1 MTFDDEPTLVD
12 GGDEPSTEEDGFTE
26 EDEALFYEWVGDQVD
41 FTEAMLERGRSYGSY
56 VLTDRALPDV
66 RDGLKP
72 VQRRIIITMNDLGF
86 RADRKYAKSAKTVGN
101 VIADYHPHG
110 DAAVYTAM
118 VRMAQDWQSSLPLID
133 GQGNWGNLHDE
144 AIPAAQRYTECRLSA
159 AASELLSDIRPE
171 IVEFGPNFDE
181 TKQMPLVLPVTFP
194 NLLVNGSY
202 GIGWAMACSVPPHNL
217 AEVISAALLVL
228 DDPDVST
235 DRLLRAMPGPDLP
248 GGGVVVNP
256 ENLRQIYETGRGTVM
271 VQGRIEQVPGQPIL
285 RITELP
291 YQVSAKSIVEKT
303 VEAAKAGK
311 INEIYTAELPK
322 NLTDA
327 SGLDI
332 QIKGKRGGSIAKL
345 TEELITHTKLRDTLA
360 FNFTVLVEGRP
371 RTVGLR
377 EMLAHFVGFR
387 KDIVTKRLE
396 HERAVLLKRLHLLLA
411 EKAAADVIDRVV
423 SIVRNATDDDDS
435 KAKLIAELRYKPHG
449 STRTVPIDDVQAQH
463 IIDMA
468 LKRINALNRFRIE
481 EELQTKAARVDEI
494 TAILES
500 ADGVP
505 GIVRDELKAVRKTY
519 ARPRRTIIP
528 AENVAAA
535 LSDLD
540 SSSSA
545 IGAAAQEVWVWLTS
559 TGNGLVTPRG
569 QKPPTSAPIRL
580 GDTEALISVV
590 AASTETR
597 LLVFTERGQAIRVSL
612 SDQPISRSGAG
623 KTVVALDKGDA
634 VAAAFAGRGAE
645 ADAVYYLLVSERG
658 QVKRIPAQTVDKA
671 SPIGVLCCR
680 VPDGDRLV
688 AAVPHGENDEILI
701 AKAGGQVLRIETGT
715 KLRPVPTAAAG
726 MIAGVK
732 LEDDDRVVSAVVA
745 EGLSLVTLHETGM
758 ALAVPLPDYPVK
770 GRATGGV
777 QSVLTDKPTK
787 DPAGGASLI
796 ACLSENPILVF
807 TDKGTLREISPGA
820 LPPLRRATTSRPCMT
835 LGPGET
841 PAGTVIL

>member
-1 MTFDDEPTLVD
+1 MTFDDESTLL
-12 GGDEPSTEEDGFTE
+12 DEDDSFTE
-26 EDEALFYEWVGDQVD
+26 EDEAVFYEWVGDHVD

-159 AASELLSDIRPE
+159 AASEFLSDIRPE
-171 IVEFGPNFDE
+171 IIEFGPNFDE

-228 DDPDVST
+228 DDPDVSM
-235 DRLLRAMPGPDLP
+235 DRLLKALPGPDLP

-271 VQGRIEQVPGQPIL
+271 IQGRIEQVPGQPVL

-291 YQVSAKSIVEKT
+291 YQVSAKSIVERT
-303 VEAAKAGK
+303 VESAKAGK

-332 QIKGKRGGSIAKL
+332 QIKCKRGGSIAKL
-345 TEELITHTKLRDTLA
+345 TQELITHTKLRDTLA
-360 FNFTVLVEGRP
+360 FNFTVLVNGRP
-371 RTVGLR
+371 KTIGLR
-377 EMLAHFVGFR
+377 EMLAQFIEFR
-387 KDIVTKRLE
+387 RDIVTKRLE
-396 HERAVLLKRLHLLLA
+396 YERSVLLKRLHLLLA

-423 SIVRNATDDDDS
+423 SIVRNAKDDDDS
-435 KAKLIAELRYKPHG
+435 KAKLIAELKYKPHG
-449 STRTVPIDDVQAQH
+449 STRAVPIDELQAQH

-468 LKRINALNRFRIE
+468 LKRINTLNRFRIE
-481 EELQTKAARVDEI
+481 EELQTKSARVNEI

-500 ADGVP
+500 AGGVA
-505 GIVRDELKAVRKTY
+505 GIVRDELKAVRKQY
-519 ARPRRTIIP
+519 SRPRRTIIP
-528 AENVAAA
+528 AENVSAA

-540 SSSSA
+540 SSPSA
-545 IGAAAQEVWVWLTS
+545 IGAAVEDVWVWLTS
-559 TGNGLVTPRG
+559 NGDGLLTARS
-569 QKPPTSAPIRL
+569 QKPPTAAPIRV
-580 GDTEALISVV
+580 GDTDALISAL
-590 AASTETR
+590 AATTHSK
-597 LLVFTERGQAIRVSL
+597 LLVFTEQGQAFRVSL
-612 SDQPISRSGAG
+612 ADTPISRSGSG
-623 KTVVALDKGDA
+623 KNVVALNTGDA
-634 VAAAFAGRGAE
+634 VAAAFADSE
-645 ADAVYYLLVSERG
+645 SPYYLLVSERG
-658 QVKRIPAQTVDKA
+658 QIKRIPAQTIDRA
-671 SPIGVLCCR
+671 SPTGVLCCR
-680 VPDGDRLV
+680 VPDGDRIV
-688 AAVPHGENDEILI
+688 AAVPHSENDEILI

-715 KLRPVPTAAAG
+715 KLRPVPTGAAG
-726 MIAGVK
+726 MIAGTK
-732 LEDDDRVVSAVVA
+732 LDAGDKVITAVVA
-745 EGLSLVTLHETGM
+745 EGVSLVTLHETGM
-758 ALAVPLPDYPVK
+758 ALAVPLSEYPVK
-770 GRATGGV
+770 GRGTSGV

-787 DPAGGASLI
+787 DPAGDASLI
-796 ACLSENPILVF
+796 ACLAESPLLVF
-807 TDKGTLREISPGA
+807 TDKGTIREINQSTV
-820 LPPLRRATTSRPCMT
+820 PPLRRATNSRPCMT

-841 PAGTVIL
+841 PNGAVTCLGRK

>member
-1 MTFDDEPTLVD
+1 MTFNDDPTLLE
-12 GGDEPSTEEDGFTE
+12 GAGDDSFTE
-26 EDEALFYEWVGDQVD
+26 ADEALFYEWVGDQVD

-159 AASELLSDIRPE
+159 AASEFLSDIRPE
-171 IVEFGPNFDE
+171 IIGFGPNFDE

-202 GIGWAMACSVPPHNL
+202 GIGWAMACSIPPHNL

-235 DRLLRAMPGPDLP
+235 DRLLKAMPGPDLP

-256 ENLRQIYETGRGTVM
+256 ENLRQIYQTGRGTVM

-303 VEAAKAGK
+303 VEAAKTGK

-332 QIKGKRGGSIAKL
+332 QIKCKRGGSIAKL
-345 TEELITHTKLRDTLA
+345 TEELIIHTKLRDTLA
-360 FNFTVLVEGRP
+360 FNFTVLVDGRP
-371 RTVGLR
+371 KTVGLR
-377 EMLAHFVGFR
+377 EMLAHFVEFR
-387 KDIVTKRLE
+387 KDVVTKRFE
-396 HERAVLLKRLHLLLA
+396 YERAVLLKRLHLLLA
-411 EKAAADVIDRVV
+411 EKGAADAIDRVI
-423 SIVRNATDDDDS
+423 SIVRNAKDDDDS
-435 KAKLIAELRYKPHG
+435 KAKLIAELKYKPHR
-449 STRTVPIDDVQAQH
+449 STRAVPIDDLQAQH

-468 LKRINALNRFRIE
+468 LKRINALNRFRIRE
-481 EELQTKAARVDEI
+481 EIQTKSARVDEI

-500 ADGVP
+500 ADGVR
-505 GIVRDELKAVRKTY
+505 GIVRDELKAIRKKY
-519 ARPRRTIIP
+519 AQPRRTIIP
-528 AENVAAA
+528 TENVAAA
-535 LSDLD
+535 LTDLD
-540 SSSSA
+540 SSPSA
-545 IGAAAQEVWVWLTS
+545 IGAAVEDVWVWLTS
-559 TGNGLVTPRG
+559 TGSGLVTARS
-569 QKPPTSAPIRL
+569 QKLPTSAPIRM
-580 GDTEALISVV
+580 GDTETLISVI
-590 AASTETR
+590 AASSEMK
-597 LLVFTERGQAIRVSL
+597 LLVFTEQGQAIRVSL
-612 SDQPISRSGAG
+612 GDQPISRSGPG
-623 KTVVALDKGDA
+623 KTVVTLSKGDA
-634 VAAAFAGRGAE
+634 VAAAFAGPESA
-645 ADAVYYLLVSERG
+645 YYLLVSEGG
-658 QVKRIPAQTVDKA
+658 QIKRIPAQTIEKA
-671 SPIGVLCCR
+671 APTGVFCCR
-680 VPDGDRLV
+680 VPDEDRII

-701 AKAGGQVLRIETGT
+701 AKAGGQILRIETST
-715 KLRPVPTAAAG
+715 KLRPVATGAAG
-726 MIAGVK
+726 MITGIK
-732 LEDDDRVVSAVVA
+732 LETHDNVVSAVVA
-745 EGLSLVTLHETGM
+745 DGLTLVTFHETGM
-758 ALAVPLPDYPVK
+758 ALSVALSDYPLK
-770 GRATGGV
+770 GRGTGGV
-777 QSVLTDKPTK
+777 QSVQTDKPTK
-787 DPAGGASLI
+787 HPAGDACLI
-796 ACLSENPILVF
+796 ACQSTSPLLVF
-807 TDKGTLREISPGA
+807 TDKGTLHEIPQSTM
-820 LPPLRRATTSRPCMT
+820 PPLRRSTASRPCLN

-841 PAGTVIL
+841 PIGTVAL